1 MKKKKTNIKKDDKYR
16 NKNQSKT
23 LSRFLLKSIPEKK
36 KKKKEIELIKKYQ
49 SRATS
54 HINLV

>member
-1 MKKKKTNIKKDDKYR
+1 MKKKKRNIKKDDKYR

-36 KKKKEIELIKKYQ
+36 EKK
-49 SRATS
+49 R
-54 HINLV
+54 N